1 MVHPEET
8 ILPLLILP
16 GKAWWEAA
24 TQPGAQIGLD
34 EPFPKQTFRNRIR
47 LSQRNSATKATTANR
62 ELESVAWLDF
72 SIPMAH
78 DAGRT
83 GWNARMDPSSPW
95 RKHLWRTLLTHWS
108 PLPFWEVL
116 GPELEPL
123 VLDSEPLWHCY
134 VYQLNSWMAA
144 QWGAAL
150 PPRVQKRPTLDFSPK
165 KGILAESGGVSWT
178 ETLLREGPALYL

>member
-1 MVHPEET
+1 M
-8 ILPLLILP
+8 
-16 GKAWWEAA
+16 
-24 TQPGAQIGLD
+24 QPGAQIGLD

-47 LSQRNSATKATTANR
+47 LSQRTGPAHGLSANSGLAA
-62 ELESVAWLDF
+62 SDWLDF

-150 PPRVQKRPTLDFSPK
+150 PPLVQKRPTLDFSPK

>member
-1 MVHPEET
+1 M
-8 ILPLLILP
+8 
-16 GKAWWEAA
+16 
-24 TQPGAQIGLD
+24 QPGAQIGLN

-47 LSQRNSATKATTANR
+47 LSQRTAPAHGLSANSGLAA
-62 ELESVAWLDF
+62 SDWLDF

-123 VLDSEPLWHCY
+123 VLDAEPLWHCY

-150 PPRVQKRPTLDFSPK
+150 PPLVQKRPTLDFSPK

>member
-1 MVHPEET
+1 M
-8 ILPLLILP
+8 
-16 GKAWWEAA
+16 
-24 TQPGAQIGLD
+24 QPGAQIGLD

-47 LSQRNSATKATTANR
+47 LSQRTGPAHGLSANSGLAA
-62 ELESVAWLDF
+62 SDWLDF

-95 RKHLWRTLLTHWS
+95 RKHLWRTLQTHWS

-116 GPELEPL
+116 GPELEPH
-123 VLDSEPLWHCY
+123 VLDSEPLWHRY
-134 VYQLNSWMAA
+134 VYQLNSWMAT
-144 QWGAAL
+144 QWGSAL
-150 PPRVQKRPTLDFSPK
+150 PPLVQNRPTLDFSPK

>member
-1 MVHPEET
+1 M
-8 ILPLLILP
+8 
-16 GKAWWEAA
+16 
-24 TQPGAQIGLD
+24 QPGAQIGLD

-47 LSQRNSATKATTANR
+47 LSQRTGPAHGLSAHSGLAA
-62 ELESVAWLDF
+62 SDWLDF

-95 RKHLWRTLLTHWS
+95 RKHLWRTLQTHWS

-116 GPELEPL
+116 GPELEPH
-123 VLDSEPLWHCY
+123 VLDSEPLWHRY

-150 PPRVQKRPTLDFSPK
+150 PPLVQKRPTLDFSPK

>member
-1 MVHPEET
+1 M
-8 ILPLLILP
+8 
-16 GKAWWEAA
+16 
-24 TQPGAQIGLD
+24 QPGAQIGLD

-47 LSQRNSATKATTANR
+47 LSQRTGPAHGLSAHSG
-62 ELESVAWLDF
+62 LDVSDWLDF

-95 RKHLWRTLLTHWS
+95 RKHLWRTLQTHWS

-123 VLDSEPLWHCY
+123 VLDSEPLWHRY

-150 PPRVQKRPTLDFSPK
+150 PPLVQKRPTLDFSPK

>member
-1 MVHPEET
+1 MVHPQET
-8 ILPLLILP
+8 VLPLLILP
-16 GKAWWEAA
+16 GKAWWTAA
-24 TQPGAQIGLD
+24 MQPGAQIGLD

-47 LSQRNSATKATTANR
+47 LSQRTGPAHGLSANSGLAA
-62 ELESVAWLDF
+62 SDWLDF

-95 RKHLWRTLLTHWS
+95 RKHLWRTLQTHWS

-116 GPELEPL
+116 GPELEPH
-123 VLDSEPLWHCY
+123 VLDSEPLWHRY

-150 PPRVQKRPTLDFSPK
+150 PPLVQKRPTLDFSPK

>member
-1 MVHPEET
+1 M
-8 ILPLLILP
+8 
-16 GKAWWEAA
+16 
-24 TQPGAQIGLD
+24 QPGAQIGLD

-47 LSQRNSATKATTANR
+47 LSQRTGPAHGLSAHSGLDA
-62 ELESVAWLDF
+62 SDWLDF

-95 RKHLWRTLLTHWS
+95 RKHLWRTLQTHWS

-116 GPELEPL
+116 GPELEPH
-123 VLDSEPLWHCY
+123 VLDSEPLWHRY
-134 VYQLNSWMAA
+134 VYQLNSWMAT

-150 PPRVQKRPTLDFSPK
+150 PPLVQKRPTLDFSPK